1 MKFPGQLQSVCYR
14 TEVLK
19 PAGVTRQLEFIIKKT
34 QVKRGVMNNQ
44 FCARHKLEKRFQD
57 IFEQWFIGEKG
68 FCDPVD
74 FKSGSIDAALRVK
87 VRMKLLITVL
97 SI

>member
-1 MKFPGQLQSVCYR
+1 
-14 TEVLK
+14 
-19 PAGVTRQLEFIIKKT
+19 
-34 QVKRGVMNNQ
+34 MNNQ
-44 FCARHKLEKRFQD
+44 LCARHKLDKRFQD

-74 FKSGSIDAALRVK
+74 FESAIIDAALRVK

-97 SI
+97 SIRNSYAAHFDHPMTGRCIKSCRLSI